1 MKSIGRPKGINSE
14 DTKRKILD
22 AARICFAEAGYA
34 STSNKDIAD
43 KAGITP
49 GSIYHHFDNKA
60 DLFLS
65 VHREMQEVV
74 VARCKAAI
82 DGQANLLDATLSLL
96 DALADMHVS
105 LPSYSSFNA
114 VVRIE
119 AARNPDIK
127 VAREDQEWRDLYSQ
141 LAQLGV
147 ATGEIDAVDEL
158 AIRTVF
164 ATLIL
169 GLTHHS
175 AEASAKAHEQA
186 VRGVKLLLQGSLLK
200 APRIDDGK

>member
-22 AARICFAEAGYA
+22 AARTCFAKTGYA

-65 VHREMQEVV
+65 VHREMQEIV
-74 VARCKAAI
+74 VARCKASI
-82 DGQANLLDATLSLL
+82 DGKTTLMEATLSLL
-96 DALADMHVS
+96 DALADMQIN
-105 LPSYSSFNA
+105 LPSYSRFNA

-119 AARNPDIK
+119 AARNPAIK

-141 LAQLGV
+141 LARLGV
-147 ATGEIDAVDEL
+147 ATGEIDAADER

-175 AEASAKAHEQA
+175 AEASATAHEQA
-186 VRGVKLLLQGSLLK
+186 VRGIKLLLQGSLLK
-200 APRIDDGK
+200 PPHQ